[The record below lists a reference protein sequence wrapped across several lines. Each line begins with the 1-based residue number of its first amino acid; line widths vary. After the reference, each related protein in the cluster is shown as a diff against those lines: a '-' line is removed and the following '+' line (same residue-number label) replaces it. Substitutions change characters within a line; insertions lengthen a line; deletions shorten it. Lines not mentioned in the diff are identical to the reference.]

1 METQSLSNMYSF
13 IESFRGLAKKQE
25 RVAIDNDDVF
35 QLHYRYTVCLLVIC
49 SGLLTSNQFFGNP
62 MTCYLRGESLPERMV
77 TNYCWVTATY
87 TLKHIN
93 QPVVREVEDLSDG
106 QKQFVQRFVSLGGKL
121 TFFRFGYSQQ
131 LLAAAQPGLGAFHAE
146 STRRSTTCTTSG
158 SSSSYAFRY
167 TSLTHGSH
175 FGVFDVYMPTSD
187 ALPWTLVRR
196 LTSHQ
201 KFDAICLLFSP

>member
-1 METQSLSNMYSF
+1 MESCNEEQQQRKGSVRPLWLTRWWNLVFPNMYSF

-106 QKQFVQRFVSLGGKL
+106 EKQFVRRFVSLG
-121 TFFRFGYSQQ
+121 
-131 LLAAAQPGLGAFHAE
+131 
-146 STRRSTTCTTSG
+146 
-158 SSSSYAFRY
+158 
-167 TSLTHGSH
+167 
-175 FGVFDVYMPTSD
+175 
-187 ALPWTLVRR
+187 
-196 LTSHQ
+196 
-201 KFDAICLLFSP
+201 